1 MVELRDIFDIK
12 YGVNLELNKLN
23 EKSDGLNF
31 VSRTSK
37 NNGVSAKVEP
47 LDDVKPIP
55 AGTITV
61 AGGGSVLET
70 FLQSA
75 PYYSGRDLYYLTAK
89 TKMTDAEKLFY
100 CTCIRKNKYKYSY
113 GRQANRTLKTLLV
126 PGLDEIPTWI
136 NDVELE
142 PFKGA
147 TEALEDK
154 SPIKIDTKNWEK
166 FEYSELFDIKKGLR
180 LTKAN
185 MLTGNTP
192 FIGSTDSNN
201 GLTTRVGQSPI
212 HKGNVITI
220 NYNGSVGESFYQPLP
235 FWASDDVNVLY
246 PRKDKF
252 PYFNVYVA
260 LFILPLLKMEQ
271 YRFNYGRKWHTE
283 RMNQSVIR
291 LPVNKAGSLDLEMM
305 ESYIKSLPFSSSVQ
319 GLTSASNMP

>member
-23 EKSDGLNF
+23 KKSDGLNF

-47 LDDVKPIP
+47 LDNVKPIP

-70 FLQSA
+70 FLQST

-136 NDVELE
+136 NDIELE
-142 PFKGA
+142 PFEGA
-147 TEALEDK
+147 TEPLKGD
-154 SPIKIDTKNWEK
+154 SPIKIDTKNWKE

-185 MLTGNTP
+185 MLAGNTP

-201 GLTTRVGQSPI
+201 GLTTRVGQNPI

-252 PYFNVYVA
+252 PHFNGYVA

-283 RMNQSVIR
+283 RMNQSVIK
-291 LPVNKAGSLDLEMM
+291 LPVNKTGSLDLEMM
-305 ESYIKSLPFSSSVQ
+305 ESYIKSLPFSSSV
-319 GLTSASNMP
+319 